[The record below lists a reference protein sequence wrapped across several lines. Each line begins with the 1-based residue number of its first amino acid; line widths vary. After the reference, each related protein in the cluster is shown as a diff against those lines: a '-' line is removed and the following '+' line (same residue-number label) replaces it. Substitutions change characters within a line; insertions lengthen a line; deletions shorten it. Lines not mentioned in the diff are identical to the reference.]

1 MNSVCIGD
9 ITSSFLGLG
18 CGGFSRLGLGS
29 RQKSENSAIGVV
41 KAAYEQGIRFFD
53 TAELYMTEQVL
64 GEALKGFDR
73 SRLLI
78 CSKVALEKEGQPKTA
93 DQIRRSL
100 EKTLENLKTDYL
112 DIYYAHG
119 ILPEQYDRTAGEIY
133 PLLEQFKKEGLIR
146 MAGISE
152 MFGQDTE
159 HVMMK
164 KAVDEGKWD
173 AVMVGYNLINQ
184 SGAGLLRRAAEKGL
198 FRVNMFAVRQA
209 MVNNEVFG
217 IYMDNMIRSGKFR
230 FSLCEFYEF
239 KDELFRGADSVSF
252 PGLAYRFVRDEGLF
266 DIILTG
272 TGNIEHL
279 KDNIAAMEAPVLT
292 DRIRTLLRDFYDGEK
307 SLSGQEGF
315 L

>member
-1 MNSVCIGD
+1 MNRVCIGD
-9 ITSSFLGLG
+9 INTSLLGLG

-29 RQKSENSAIGVV
+29 RHKSGNGPIGVV
-41 KAAYEQGIRFFD
+41 RAAYEQGIRFFD
-53 TAELYMTEQVL
+53 TAEVYMTEQVL
-64 GEALKGFDR
+64 GEALKGYDR
-73 SRLLI
+73 SRLMI
-78 CSKVALEKEGQPKTA
+78 CSKLAPDEKGQPKTA
-93 DQIRRSL
+93 EQIRRSL
-100 EKTLENLKTDYL
+100 EQTLKNLNTDYL

-119 ILPEQYDRTAGEIY
+119 ILPEQYDRIVGEIL
-133 PLLEQFKKEGLIR
+133 PLMEQFKEEGLIR

-152 MFGQDTE
+152 MFGRDME
-159 HVMMK
+159 HVMMER
-164 KAVDEGKWD
+164 AVEDGKWD
-173 AVMVGYNLINQ
+173 AVMVGYNLLNQ
-184 SGAGLLRRAAEKGL
+184 SGAELLRRAGEKGI

-217 IYMDNMIRSGKFR
+217 IYMDSMIRSGKFR
-230 FSLCEFYEF
+230 FTLSDFYEF

-266 DIILTG
+266 DVILTG

-279 KDNIAAMEAPVLT
+279 KDNVAAMEAPVLP
-292 DRIRTLLRDFYDGEK
+292 DRIRKLLREFYGGEK